1 GPTTHHPRV
10 TSNELRRRHLRCP
23 ELRDPNQDG
32 GNIDGRRVGRLVEAR
47 YDASMNEAA
56 VTMPVPRYLVVD
68 QVTRETHRVD
78 HGSLDFVRLLLAI
91 NAVAD
96 DEAFNRVARCED
108 SADLLEL
115 VAFYV
120 GVLDRVRC
128 VLENAVALA
137 FTDIKYR
144 PVRIPE
150 GVDVPADL
158 LAYVLA
164 EHHWLLRNIKRQPK
178 PCSANSPR

>member
-1 GPTTHHPRV
+1 
-10 TSNELRRRHLRCP
+10 
-23 ELRDPNQDG
+23 
-32 GNIDGRRVGRLVEAR
+32 
-47 YDASMNEAA
+47 MNEAA

-137 FTDIKYR
+137 FTDIKY
-144 PVRIPE
+144 
-150 GVDVPADL
+150 
-158 LAYVLA
+158 
-164 EHHWLLRNIKRQPK
+164 
-178 PCSANSPR
+178 